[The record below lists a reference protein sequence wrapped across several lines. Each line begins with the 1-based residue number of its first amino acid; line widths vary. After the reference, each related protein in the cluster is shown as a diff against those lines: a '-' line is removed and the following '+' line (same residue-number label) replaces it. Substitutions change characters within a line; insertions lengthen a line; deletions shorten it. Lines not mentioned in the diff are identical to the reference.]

1 LLLLQ
6 TDGPVKKPAFNF
18 NSINKR
24 SPAARL
30 NLSRH
35 KARVPSSRRSAQPA
49 FSASSCANELLLF
62 SSAYAYR
69 RNARPQRPQ
78 PPAATA
84 TASHARA
91 CAFFSHCLAL
101 FHTRIVHIT
110 HAHNH

>member
-1 LLLLQ
+1 VLRFAAEHAHLLCCDLSLLLLLLLQ

-49 FSASSCANELLLF
+49 FSASSCAN
-62 SSAYAYR
+62 
-69 RNARPQRPQ
+69 
-78 PPAATA
+78 
-84 TASHARA
+84 
-91 CAFFSHCLAL
+91 
-101 FHTRIVHIT
+101 
-110 HAHNH
+110 